1 MQRWQV
7 TLDGENVWSVGGKP
21 MTFAS
26 EAEAEAELI
35 QYLEDCSEAFEEGY
49 MEDDGSDCDYR
60 IVPVP

>member
-26 EAEAEAELI
+26 EEEAEEELI

-49 MEDDGSDCDYR
+49 MDDDGSDCDYR

>member
-1 MQRWQV
+1 
-7 TLDGENVWSVGGKP
+7 

-35 QYLEDCSEAFEEGY
+35 QYLDDCSEAFEEGY